1 MPYDILEKQIKAL
14 PESYFKELMDFLEFL
29 TQKASKENV
38 QNNSLQEIRESSLQ
52 TVWESVKND
61 TW

>member
-14 PESYFKELMDFLEFL
+14 PENYFKELVDFLEFL
-29 TQKASKENV
+29 TQKATKENV
-38 QNNSLQEIRESSLQ
+38 QNNALQKMRESSLQ
-52 TVWESVKND
+52 AVWESVKND